1 MSYLREFYFIHQY
14 AVRDIKRS
22 FKSLWIIFITLFI
35 SLFLLSS
42 IFSIKTSL
50 NYEIEINSKE
60 LLGGDLEISSGIN
73 PLSEEIIKKISESG
87 QLSQTVKFHTMV
99 SREDKGSI
107 FTDIRAIDKFY
118 PLYGSIQT
126 NPKESSQTLF
136 LGSSNPGILIN
147 ENIQNQFGLEVGD
160 NVTILNKKFTVQGI
174 ILSVPNLDGAM
185 IFGEFAIISKN
196 EFEKFNL
203 TSAGSFLDYDYRLK
217 MNDNENTQSQIQK
230 IKSFINNDKTIK
242 IRTPKDGS
250 QNLRR
255 AINNFSHFLS
265 LVSVS
270 AMLIAGI
277 GISNT
282 FLSFINKKSLSIA
295 IQKSLGFFSRTIKLI
310 YFYEI
315 LLILFITSI
324 LSYLLGLLSP
334 IIANIFIPASFNIDL
349 QFTLSF
355 LDYFNLLF
363 IGLLV
368 VLIFSIPTLYSINLI
383 KATSLFRNVFQQINL
398 FFSFSNILLIIILSV
413 LLIVYFIFQTDEKIY
428 TFFYFISFF
437 ASILVFFITS
447 FFLIFIFR
455 NFFNYPS
462 NSFKIAKRNIAAK
475 KSLAPIITISLGIG
489 LTLLLT
495 LSFVANNL
503 KREIAESIPNIAP
516 DIFFVSVNKDDKER
530 LALFIT
536 TLDQNAIVEFQP
548 VISASFVSLNSIP
561 IDTIIQP
568 NNNSAW
574 VIEGDRRISWYNN
587 PQTTANPI
595 TKGEWWTKNDSDKLF
610 ISIDSK
616 IASDFRIK
624 INDQITLNILGREI
638 VGTVKNFRKV
648 DYRDLSINFAIIIND
663 SFADELPYEYIGTL
677 SSNLSINEIQSK
689 ILKQFPNISII
700 KIGNI
705 LSKVTILLNKILI
718 AIISISLVVVG
729 IGLIVIISAILVQT
743 NLRTYQNLIYKILGI
758 NFSTL
763 VKAVCLEFLFIYLSI
778 LFFAI
783 VIAALGSYYI
793 VENIF
798 RLEWIFDLDLTLTL
812 TMVTGIITF
821 ILILITNK
829 NTFNPPIY
837 PLIRN
842 E

>member
-14 AVRDIKRS
+14 AVRDIKRN

-42 IFSIKTSL
+42 IFTIKKSL
-50 NYEIEINSKE
+50 NYEIETNSKE
-60 LLGGDLEISSGIN
+60 LLGGDLEISSGIH
-73 PLSEEIIKKISESG
+73 PLSEEIIEKISESG

-107 FTDIRAIDKFY
+107 FTDIRAIDKYY

-126 NPKESSQTLF
+126 NPKGSSQTLF
-136 LGSSNPGILIN
+136 LGSSNPSILIN
-147 ENIQNQFGLEVGD
+147 ENIQNQFELEVGD
-160 NVTILNKKFTVQGI
+160 NITILNKKFTVQGI

-185 IFGEFAIISKN
+185 IYGEFALISKS

-217 MNDNENTQSQIQK
+217 IKNNENTQPQIEK
-230 IKSFINNDKTIK
+230 IKSFINDDKTIK
-242 IRTPKDGS
+242 IRTPRDGS

-255 AINNFSHFLS
+255 AINNFFHFLS

-270 AMLIAGI
+270 AMFIAGI

-282 FLSFINKKSLSIA
+282 FLSFINKKILSIA
-295 IQKSLGFFSRTIKLI
+295 IQKSLGFFSRTIQLI

-334 IIANIFIPASFNIDL
+334 IIANIFIPASLNIDL

-398 FFSFSNILLIIILSV
+398 FFSFGNILFLIILSV
-413 LLIVYFIFQTDEKIY
+413 LFIVYFIFQTDEKIY

-437 ASILVFFITS
+437 ASILVFFIVS

-455 NFFNYPS
+455 HFFNYPS

-489 LTLLLT
+489 FTLLLM
-495 LSFVANNL
+495 LSFVASNL
-503 KREIAESIPNIAP
+503 KREIAESIPDIAP

-548 VISASFVSLNSIP
+548 VISASFVSLNSVP

-574 VIEGDRRISWYNN
+574 VIEGDRRISWYDN
-587 PQTTANPI
+587 PQTANPI
-595 TKGEWWTKNDSDKLF
+595 TKGEWWTKNDSEELF

-663 SFADELPYEYIGTL
+663 SFVDKLPYEYIGTL

-689 ILKQFPNISII
+689 ILKQFPNISVI

-705 LSKVTILLNKILI
+705 LSKISIILNKILI
-718 AIISISLVVVG
+718 AVTSISLVIVA

-763 VKAVCLEFLFIYLSI
+763 VKAACLEFLFIYLSI
-778 LFFAI
+778 IFFAI
-783 VIAALGSYYI
+783 TIAALGSYYI

-798 RLEWIFDLDLTLTL
+798 RLEWIFDLNLTLTF

-829 NTFNPPIY
+829 NTFNPPVY

>member
-1 MSYLREFYFIHQY
+1 MFYLREFYFIHHY
-14 AVRDIKRS
+14 AVRDIKRN

-42 IFSIKTSL
+42 IFTIKKSL
-50 NYEIEINSKE
+50 NYEIETNSKE
-60 LLGGDLEISSGIN
+60 LLGGDLEISSGIH
-73 PLSEEIIKKISESG
+73 PLSEEIIEKISESG

-107 FTDIRAIDKFY
+107 FTDVRAIDKYY

-126 NPKESSQTLF
+126 NPNESSQTLF
-136 LGSSNPGILIN
+136 LGSSNPSILIN
-147 ENIQNQFGLEVGD
+147 ENIQNQFELEVGD
-160 NVTILNKKFTVQGI
+160 NITILNKKFTVQGI

-185 IFGEFAIISKN
+185 IYGEFALISKS

-217 MNDNENTQSQIQK
+217 IKNNENTQPQIEK
-230 IKSFINNDKTIK
+230 IKSLINDDKTIK
-242 IRTPKDGS
+242 IRTPRDGS

-255 AINNFSHFLS
+255 AINNFFHFLS

-270 AMLIAGI
+270 AMFIAGV

-282 FLSFINKKSLSIA
+282 FLSFINKKFLSIA
-295 IQKSLGFFSRTIKLI
+295 IQKSLGFFSRTIQLI

-315 LLILFITSI
+315 LLILFSTSI

-334 IIANIFIPASFNIDL
+334 IIANIFIPASLNIDL

-355 LDYFNLLF
+355 IDYFNLLF

-368 VLIFSIPTLYSINLI
+368 VLIFSIPTLHSINLI

-398 FFSFSNILLIIILSV
+398 FFSFRNILFLIILSV
-413 LLIVYFIFQTDEKIY
+413 LFIVYFIFQTDEKIY

-437 ASILVFFITS
+437 ASILVFFIVS

-455 NFFNYPS
+455 HFFNYPS

-475 KSLAPIITISLGIG
+475 KSLAPIITISLGVG
-489 LTLLLT
+489 FTLLLM
-495 LSFVANNL
+495 LSLVSSNL
-503 KREIAESIPNIAP
+503 KREIAESIPDIAP
-516 DIFFVSVNKDDKER
+516 DIFFVSINKDDKER

-548 VISASFVSLNSIP
+548 VISASFVSLNSVP

-574 VIEGDRRISWYNN
+574 AIEGDRRISWYDN
-587 PQTTANPI
+587 PQTTNSI
-595 TKGEWWTKNDSDKLF
+595 TQGEWWTKNDSEELF

-624 INDQITLNILGREI
+624 INDQITLNILGREV

-663 SFADELPYEYIGTL
+663 SFVDKLPYEYIGTL

-689 ILKQFPNISII
+689 ILKQFPNISVI

-705 LSKVTILLNKILI
+705 LSKISIILNKILI
-718 AIISISLVVVG
+718 AVTSISLVIVA

-763 VKAVCLEFLFIYLSI
+763 VKAACLEFLFIYLSI
-778 LFFAI
+778 IFFAI
-783 VIAALGSYYI
+783 TIAALGSYYI

-798 RLEWIFDLDLTLTL
+798 RLEWIFDLNLTLTF
-812 TMVTGIITF
+812 TMATGIITF

-829 NTFNPPIY
+829 NTFNPPVY

>member
-1 MSYLREFYFIHQY
+1 MSHLREFYFIHQY
-14 AVRDIKRS
+14 AVRDIKRN
-22 FKSLWIIFITLFI
+22 FKSLLIIFITLFI

-42 IFSIKTSL
+42 IFTIKKSL
-50 NYEIEINSKE
+50 NYEIETNSKE
-60 LLGGDLEISSGIN
+60 LLGGDLEISSGIH
-73 PLSEEIIKKISESG
+73 PLSEEIIEKISESG

-107 FTDIRAIDKFY
+107 FTDVRAIDKYY

-126 NPKESSQTLF
+126 NPNESSQTLF
-136 LGSSNPGILIN
+136 LGSSNPSILIN
-147 ENIQNQFGLEVGD
+147 ENIQNQFELEVGD
-160 NVTILNKKFTVQGI
+160 NITILNKKFTVQGI

-185 IFGEFAIISKN
+185 IYGEFALISKS

-217 MNDNENTQSQIQK
+217 IKNNENTQPQIEK
-230 IKSFINNDKTIK
+230 IKSLINDDKTIK
-242 IRTPKDGS
+242 IRTPRDGS

-255 AINNFSHFLS
+255 TINNFFHFLS

-270 AMLIAGI
+270 AMFIAGV

-282 FLSFINKKSLSIA
+282 FLSFVNKKFLSIA
-295 IQKSLGFFSRTIKLI
+295 IQKSLGFFSRTIQLI

-315 LLILFITSI
+315 LLILFSTSI

-334 IIANIFIPASFNIDL
+334 IIANIFIPASLNIDL

-355 LDYFNLLF
+355 IDYFNLLF

-368 VLIFSIPTLYSINLI
+368 VLIFSIPTLHSINLI

-398 FFSFSNILLIIILSV
+398 FFSFRNILFLIILSV
-413 LLIVYFIFQTDEKIY
+413 LFIVYFIFQTDEKIY

-437 ASILVFFITS
+437 ASILVFFIVS

-455 NFFNYPS
+455 HFFNYPS

-475 KSLAPIITISLGIG
+475 KSLAPIITISLGVG
-489 LTLLLT
+489 FTLLLM
-495 LSFVANNL
+495 LSLVSSNL
-503 KREIAESIPNIAP
+503 KREIAESIPDIAP
-516 DIFFVSVNKDDKER
+516 DIFFVSINKDDKER

-548 VISASFVSLNSIP
+548 VISASFVSLNSVP

-574 VIEGDRRISWYNN
+574 AIEGDRRISWYDN
-587 PQTTANPI
+587 PQTTNSI
-595 TKGEWWTKNDSDKLF
+595 TQGEWWTKNDSEELF

-624 INDQITLNILGREI
+624 INDQITLNILGREV

-663 SFADELPYEYIGTL
+663 SFVDKLPYEYIGTL

-689 ILKQFPNISII
+689 ILKQFPNISVI

-705 LSKVTILLNKILI
+705 LSKISIILNKILI
-718 AIISISLVVVG
+718 AVTSISLVIVA

-763 VKAVCLEFLFIYLSI
+763 VKAACLEFLFIYLSI
-778 LFFAI
+778 IFFAI
-783 VIAALGSYYI
+783 TIAALGSYYI

-798 RLEWIFDLDLTLTL
+798 RLEWIFDLNLTLTF
-812 TMVTGIITF
+812 TMATGIITF

-829 NTFNPPIY
+829 NTFNPPVY

>member
-1 MSYLREFYFIHQY
+1 MFYLREFYFIHHY
-14 AVRDIKRS
+14 AVRDIKRN

-42 IFSIKTSL
+42 IFTIKKSL
-50 NYEIEINSKE
+50 NYEIETNSKE
-60 LLGGDLEISSGIN
+60 LLGGDLEISSGIH
-73 PLSEEIIKKISESG
+73 PLSEEIIEKISESG

-107 FTDIRAIDKFY
+107 FTDIRAIDKYY

-126 NPKESSQTLF
+126 NPKGSSQTLF
-136 LGSSNPGILIN
+136 LGSSNPSILIN
-147 ENIQNQFGLEVGD
+147 ENIQNQFELEVGD
-160 NVTILNKKFTVQGI
+160 NITILNKKFTVQGI

-185 IFGEFAIISKN
+185 IYGEFALISKS

-217 MNDNENTQSQIQK
+217 IKNNKNTQPQIEK
-230 IKSFINNDKTIK
+230 IKSFINDDKTIK
-242 IRTPKDGS
+242 IRTPRDGS

-255 AINNFSHFLS
+255 AINNFFHFLS

-270 AMLIAGI
+270 AMFIAGI

-282 FLSFINKKSLSIA
+282 FLSFINKKILSIA
-295 IQKSLGFFSRTIKLI
+295 IQKSLGFFSRTIQLI

-315 LLILFITSI
+315 LLILFSTSI

-334 IIANIFIPASFNIDL
+334 IIANIFIPASLNIDL

-355 LDYFNLLF
+355 IDYFNLLF

-368 VLIFSIPTLYSINLI
+368 VLIFSIPTLHSINLI

-398 FFSFSNILLIIILSV
+398 FFSFGNILFLIILSV
-413 LLIVYFIFQTDEKIY
+413 LFIVYFIFQTDEKIY

-437 ASILVFFITS
+437 ASILVFFIVS

-455 NFFNYPS
+455 HFFNYPS

-475 KSLAPIITISLGIG
+475 KSLAPIITISLGVG
-489 LTLLLT
+489 FTLLLM
-495 LSFVANNL
+495 LSLVSSNL
-503 KREIAESIPNIAP
+503 KREIAESIPDIAP
-516 DIFFVSVNKDDKER
+516 DIFFVSINKDDKER

-548 VISASFVSLNSIP
+548 VISASFVSLNSVP

-574 VIEGDRRISWYNN
+574 AIEGDRRISWYDN
-587 PQTTANPI
+587 PQTTNSI
-595 TKGEWWTKNDSDKLF
+595 TQGEWWTKNDSEELF

-624 INDQITLNILGREI
+624 INDQITLNILGREV

-663 SFADELPYEYIGTL
+663 SFVDKLPYEYIGTL

-689 ILKQFPNISII
+689 ILKQFPNISVI

-705 LSKVTILLNKILI
+705 LSKISIILNKILI
-718 AIISISLVVVG
+718 AVTSISLVIVA

-763 VKAVCLEFLFIYLSI
+763 VKAACLEFLFIYLSI
-778 LFFAI
+778 IFFAI
-783 VIAALGSYYI
+783 TIAALGSYYI

-798 RLEWIFDLDLTLTL
+798 RLEWIFDLNLTLTF
-812 TMVTGIITF
+812 TMATGIITF

-829 NTFNPPIY
+829 NTFNPPVY

>member
-1 MSYLREFYFIHQY
+1 LSYLREFYFIHQY
-14 AVRDIKRS
+14 AVRDIKRN

-42 IFSIKTSL
+42 IFTIKKSL
-50 NYEIEINSKE
+50 NYEIETNSKE
-60 LLGGDLEISSGIN
+60 LLGGDLEISSGIH
-73 PLSEEIIKKISESG
+73 PLSEEIIEKISESG

-107 FTDIRAIDKFY
+107 FTDIRAIDKYY

-126 NPKESSQTLF
+126 NPKGSSQTLF
-136 LGSSNPGILIN
+136 LGNSNPSILIN
-147 ENIQNQFGLEVGD
+147 ENIQNQFELEVGD
-160 NVTILNKKFTVQGI
+160 NITILNKKFTVQGI

-185 IFGEFAIISKN
+185 IYGEFALISKN

-217 MNDNENTQSQIQK
+217 IKNNENIQPQIEK
-230 IKSFINNDKTIK
+230 IKSFINDDKTIK
-242 IRTPKDGS
+242 IRTPRDGS

-255 AINNFSHFLS
+255 AINNFFHFLS

-270 AMLIAGI
+270 AMFIAGI

-282 FLSFINKKSLSIA
+282 FLSFINKKILSIA
-295 IQKSLGFFSRTIKLI
+295 IQKSLGFFSRTIQLI

-334 IIANIFIPASFNIDL
+334 IIANIFIPASLNIDL

-355 LDYFNLLF
+355 LDYFNLFF

-398 FFSFSNILLIIILSV
+398 FFSFGNILFLIILSA
-413 LLIVYFIFQTDEKIY
+413 LLIVYFTFQTDEKIY

-437 ASILVFFITS
+437 ASILVFFIAS

-455 NFFNYPS
+455 HFFNYPS

-489 LTLLLT
+489 FTLLLM
-495 LSFVANNL
+495 LSFVASNL
-503 KREIAESIPNIAP
+503 KREIAESIPDIAP

-530 LALFIT
+530 LTLFIT

-548 VISASFVSLNSIP
+548 VISASFVSLNSVP

-574 VIEGDRRISWYNN
+574 VIEGDRRISWYDN
-587 PQTTANPI
+587 PQTANPI
-595 TKGEWWTKNDSDKLF
+595 TKGEWWTKNDSEELF

-648 DYRDLSINFAIIIND
+648 DYRDLSINFAIIINN
-663 SFADELPYEYIGTL
+663 SFVDKLPYEYIGTL

-689 ILKQFPNISII
+689 ILKQFPNISVI

-705 LSKVTILLNKILI
+705 LSKVSIILNKILI
-718 AIISISLVVVG
+718 AVTSISLVIVA

-763 VKAVCLEFLFIYLSI
+763 VKAACLEFLFIYLSI
-778 LFFAI
+778 IFFAI
-783 VIAALGSYYI
+783 TIAALGSYYI

-829 NTFNPPIY
+829 NTFNPHVY

>member
-14 AVRDIKRS
+14 AVRDIKRN

-42 IFSIKTSL
+42 IFTIKKSL
-50 NYEIEINSKE
+50 NYEIETNSKE
-60 LLGGDLEISSGIN
+60 LLGGDLEISSGIH
-73 PLSEEIIKKISESG
+73 PLSEEIIEKISESG

-107 FTDIRAIDKFY
+107 FTDIRAIDKYY

-126 NPKESSQTLF
+126 NPKGSFQTLF
-136 LGSSNPGILIN
+136 LGGSNPSILIN
-147 ENIQNQFGLEVGD
+147 ENIQNQFELEIGD
-160 NVTILNKKFTVQGI
+160 NITILNKKFTVQGI

-185 IFGEFAIISKN
+185 IFGEFALISKS

-203 TSAGSFLDYDYRLK
+203 TSAGSFLDYDYHLK
-217 MNDNENTQSQIQK
+217 IKNNENTQQQIKK
-230 IKSFINNDKTIK
+230 IKSFINDEKTIK
-242 IRTPKDGS
+242 IRTPRDGS

-255 AINNFSHFLS
+255 AINNFFHFLS

-270 AMLIAGI
+270 AMFIAGI

-282 FLSFINKKSLSIA
+282 FLSFINKKILSIA
-295 IQKSLGFFSRTIKLI
+295 VQKSLGFFSRTIQLI

-315 LLILFITSI
+315 LLILFSTSI

-334 IIANIFIPASFNIDL
+334 IIANIFIPASLNIDL

-355 LDYFNLLF
+355 LDYFNLFF

-398 FFSFSNILLIIILSV
+398 SFSFGNILFLTILSV
-413 LLIVYFIFQTDEKIY
+413 LFIVYFIFQTDEKIY

-437 ASILVFFITS
+437 ASILVFFIVS

-455 NFFNYPS
+455 HFFNYPS

-489 LTLLLT
+489 FTLLLM
-495 LSFVANNL
+495 LSFVASNL
-503 KREIAESIPNIAP
+503 KREIAESIPDIAP

-530 LALFIT
+530 LTLFIT

-548 VISASFVSLNSIP
+548 VISASFVSLNSVP

-574 VIEGDRRISWYNN
+574 VIEGDRRISWYDN
-587 PQTTANPI
+587 PQTANPI
-595 TKGEWWTKNDSDKLF
+595 TKGEWWTKNDSEELF

-648 DYRDLSINFAIIIND
+648 DYRDLSINFAIIINN
-663 SFADELPYEYIGTL
+663 SFVDKLPYEYIGTL

-689 ILKQFPNISII
+689 ILKQFPNISVI

-705 LSKVTILLNKILI
+705 LSKVSIILNKILI
-718 AIISISLVVVG
+718 AVTSISLVIVA

-763 VKAVCLEFLFIYLSI
+763 VKAACLEFLFIYLSI
-778 LFFAI
+778 IFFAI
-783 VIAALGSYYI
+783 TIAALGSYYI

-829 NTFNPPIY
+829 NTFNPHVY

>member
-14 AVRDIKRS
+14 AVRDIKRN

-42 IFSIKTSL
+42 IFTIKKSL
-50 NYEIEINSKE
+50 NYEIETNSKE
-60 LLGGDLEISSGIN
+60 LLGGDLEISSGIH
-73 PLSEEIIKKISESG
+73 PLSEEIIEKISESG

-107 FTDIRAIDKFY
+107 FTDIRAIDKYY

-126 NPKESSQTLF
+126 NPKGSSQTLF
-136 LGSSNPGILIN
+136 LGSSNPSILIN
-147 ENIQNQFGLEVGD
+147 ENIQNQFELEVGD
-160 NVTILNKKFTVQGI
+160 NITILNKKFTVQGI

-185 IFGEFAIISKN
+185 IYGEFALISKS

-217 MNDNENTQSQIQK
+217 IKNNENTQPQIEK
-230 IKSFINNDKTIK
+230 IKSFINDDKTIK
-242 IRTPKDGS
+242 IRTPRDGS

-255 AINNFSHFLS
+255 AINNFFHFLS

-270 AMLIAGI
+270 AMFIAGI

-282 FLSFINKKSLSIA
+282 FLSFINKKILSIA
-295 IQKSLGFFSRTIKLI
+295 IQKSLGFFSRTIQLI

-334 IIANIFIPASFNIDL
+334 IIANIFIPASLNIDL

-398 FFSFSNILLIIILSV
+398 FFSFGNILFLIILSV

-437 ASILVFFITS
+437 ASILVFFIAS

-455 NFFNYPS
+455 HFFNYPS

-489 LTLLLT
+489 FTLLLM
-495 LSFVANNL
+495 LSFVASNL
-503 KREIAESIPNIAP
+503 KREIAESIPDIAP

-548 VISASFVSLNSIP
+548 VISASFVSLNSVP

-574 VIEGDRRISWYNN
+574 AIEGDRRISWYDS
-587 PQTTANPI
+587 PQTANSI
-595 TKGEWWTKNDSDKLF
+595 TQGEWWTKNDSEELF

-763 VKAVCLEFLFIYLSI
+763 VKAACLEFLFIYLSI
-778 LFFAI
+778 IFFAI
-783 VIAALGSYYI
+783 IIAALGSYYI

-798 RLEWIFDLDLTLTL
+798 RLEWIFDLNLTLTL

-829 NTFNPPIY
+829 NTFNPPVY

>member
-14 AVRDIKRS
+14 AVRDIKRN

-42 IFSIKTSL
+42 IFTIKKSL
-50 NYEIEINSKE
+50 NYEIETNSKE
-60 LLGGDLEISSGIN
+60 LLGGDLEISSGIH
-73 PLSEEIIKKISESG
+73 PLSEEIIEKISESG

-107 FTDIRAIDKFY
+107 FTDIRAIDKYY

-126 NPKESSQTLF
+126 NPKGSSQTLF
-136 LGSSNPGILIN
+136 LGSSNPSILIN
-147 ENIQNQFGLEVGD
+147 ENIQNQFELEVGD
-160 NVTILNKKFTVQGI
+160 NITILNKKFTVQGI

-185 IFGEFAIISKN
+185 IYGEFALISKS

-217 MNDNENTQSQIQK
+217 IKNNENTQPQIEK
-230 IKSFINNDKTIK
+230 IKSFIDDDKTIK
-242 IRTPKDGS
+242 IRTPRDGS

-255 AINNFSHFLS
+255 AINNFFHFLS

-270 AMLIAGI
+270 AMFIAGI

-282 FLSFINKKSLSIA
+282 FLSFINKKILSIA
-295 IQKSLGFFSRTIKLI
+295 IQKSLGFFSRTIQLI

-324 LSYLLGLLSP
+324 LSYSLGLLSP
-334 IIANIFIPASFNIDL
+334 IIANIFIPASLNIDL

-368 VLIFSIPTLYSINLI
+368 VLIFSIPTLHSINLI

-398 FFSFSNILLIIILSV
+398 FFSFGNILFLIILSV
-413 LLIVYFIFQTDEKIY
+413 LFIVYFIFQTDEKIY

-437 ASILVFFITS
+437 ASILVFFIAS

-455 NFFNYPS
+455 HFFNYSS

-489 LTLLLT
+489 FTLLLM
-495 LSFVANNL
+495 LSFVASNL
-503 KREIAESIPNIAP
+503 KREIAESIPDIAP

-548 VISASFVSLNSIP
+548 VISASFVSLNSVP

-574 VIEGDRRISWYNN
+574 AIEGDRRISWYDN
-587 PQTTANPI
+587 PQTANPI
-595 TKGEWWTKNDSDKLF
+595 TKGEWWTKNDSEELF

-663 SFADELPYEYIGTL
+663 SFVDKLPYEYIGTL

-689 ILKQFPNISII
+689 ILKQFPNISVI

-705 LSKVTILLNKILI
+705 LSKISIILNKILI
-718 AIISISLVVVG
+718 AVTSISLVIVA

-763 VKAVCLEFLFIYLSI
+763 VKAACLEFLFIYLSI
-778 LFFAI
+778 IFFAI
-783 VIAALGSYYI
+783 TIAALGSYYI

-798 RLEWIFDLDLTLTL
+798 RLEWIFDLNLTLTF

-829 NTFNPPIY
+829 NTFNPPVY

>member
-14 AVRDIKRS
+14 AVRDIKRN

-42 IFSIKTSL
+42 IFTIKKSL
-50 NYEIEINSKE
+50 NYEIETNSKE
-60 LLGGDLEISSGIN
+60 LLGGDLEISSGIH
-73 PLSEEIIKKISESG
+73 PLSEEIIEKISESG

-107 FTDIRAIDKFY
+107 FTDIRAIDKYY

-126 NPKESSQTLF
+126 NPKGSSQTLF
-136 LGSSNPGILIN
+136 LGSSNPSILIN
-147 ENIQNQFGLEVGD
+147 ENIQNQFELEVGD
-160 NVTILNKKFTVQGI
+160 NITILNKKFTVQGI

-185 IFGEFAIISKN
+185 IYGEFALISKS

-217 MNDNENTQSQIQK
+217 IKNNENTQPQIKK
-230 IKSFINNDKTIK
+230 IKSFINDDKTIK
-242 IRTPKDGS
+242 IRTPRDGS

-255 AINNFSHFLS
+255 AINNFFHFLS

-270 AMLIAGI
+270 AMFIAGI

-282 FLSFINKKSLSIA
+282 FLSFINKKILSIA
-295 IQKSLGFFSRTIKLI
+295 IQKSLGFFSRTIQLI

-315 LLILFITSI
+315 LLILFSTSI

-334 IIANIFIPASFNIDL
+334 IIANIFIPASLNIDL

-368 VLIFSIPTLYSINLI
+368 VLIFSIPTLHSINLI

-398 FFSFSNILLIIILSV
+398 FFSFGNILFLIILSV
-413 LLIVYFIFQTDEKIY
+413 LFIVYFIFQTDEKIY

-437 ASILVFFITS
+437 ASILVFFIAS

-455 NFFNYPS
+455 HFFNYPS

-489 LTLLLT
+489 FTLLLM
-495 LSFVANNL
+495 LSFVASNL
-503 KREIAESIPNIAP
+503 KREIAESIPDIAP

-548 VISASFVSLNSIP
+548 VISASFVSLNSVP

-574 VIEGDRRISWYNN
+574 AIEGDRRISWYDN
-587 PQTTANPI
+587 PQTANSI
-595 TKGEWWTKNDSDKLF
+595 TKGEWWTKNDSEELF

-663 SFADELPYEYIGTL
+663 SFVDKLPYEYIGTL

-689 ILKQFPNISII
+689 ILKQFPNISVI

-705 LSKVTILLNKILI
+705 LSKISIILNKILI
-718 AIISISLVVVG
+718 AVTSISLVIVA

-763 VKAVCLEFLFIYLSI
+763 VKAACLEFLFIYLSI
-778 LFFAI
+778 IFFAI
-783 VIAALGSYYI
+783 TIAALGSYYI

-798 RLEWIFDLDLTLTL
+798 RLEWIFDLNLTLTF

-829 NTFNPPIY
+829 NTFNPPVY